1 MDAEDAK
8 AGFRHTLFWSAMGIL
23 GLILFFGQ
31 YLPAVRDAAET
42 RDLLHRLEGRL
53 DQLEAERERLKAR
66 IDAVDRGDEH
76 AIQRGLREH
85 EIIPDGV
92 IRLVEERAPRTR
104 GASAGR

>member
-8 AGFRHTLFWSAMGIL
+8 AGLRHTLFWSAMGLL

-42 RDLLHRLEGRL
+42 RDLLQRLDVRVHELEG
-53 DQLEAERERLKAR
+53 ERDRLKAR

-85 EIIPDGV
+85 DLVPDGV
-92 IRLVEERAPRTR
+92 IRLVEERSPRNP